1 MAFTFP
7 RFTFRAH
14 GACSK
19 VFGTFRGA
27 MDSDLVDDL
36 RRFERIAA
44 LLPRL
49 KHPGWWPP
57 TLKDELLESQDG
69 ECSYCSAKLRE
80 GSRFRQTNMHI
91 DHMTPLS
98 KGGSNSRWNLQALCA
113 DHNLRKGAMT
123 DREFRR
129 KHSRCCVTK
138 PKEVTWVDLVNG
150 QLDGGSDGPGGRELL
165 RLVLIVAKRLLL
177 LVVRYWRVFLI
188 LGALLLLVAVIP
200 FLIWWVRR
208 HRPEWIERTRSTGR
222 RARDTVAARL
232 RRVPTAP
239 ARAIEGVRARAE
251 QARDGIGRR
260 MPGMDWHLEREEK
273 RVGSEPERV
282 REFVEFN
289 RYGVAEVVAA

>member
-129 KHSRCCVTK
+129 KHAACCVTK
-138 PKEVTWVDLVNG
+138 RKEASWVDLVNG
-150 QLDGGSDGPGGRELL
+150 LLDGEVDPRVLSLLLSAAKWLL
-165 RLVLIVAKRLLL
+165 RLVT
-177 LVVRYWRVFLI
+177 RYWVVFLI
-188 LGALLLLVAVIP
+188 LAIA
-200 FLIWWVRR
+200 FLIWWVSR
-208 HRPEWIERTRSTGR
+208 HRPEWIERARSTGR
-222 RARDTVAARL
+222 RARDTVVSRL
-232 RRVPTAP
+232 RRVPNTP
-239 ARAIEGVRARAE
+239 ARAIRGVRTRAE
-251 QARDGIGRR
+251 QVRDDIGRR
-260 MPGMDWHLEREEK
+260 MPGTDWHLEREEK
-273 RVGSEPERV
+273 HAGNEPERV
-282 REFVEFN
+282 REFIEFN